1 MTKHLIKQVQDF
13 LTVVDADFTYQI
25 LPVEVL
31 LMQHSPE
38 KVAGFLNLLRQDYKK
53 ELRGILKENKTHRK
67 INHLVVL
74 NFRLKMAINTI
85 KNAKQEE
92 VKREQGDEAEQRA
105 ASSGGFSRRH
115 MLCDCDPR
123 QRQNADPFKEN

>member
-1 MTKHLIKQVQDF
+1 MTKRVIKQVRDY
-13 LTVVDADFTYQI
+13 LTIITEDRTYQI

-53 ELRGILKENKTHRK
+53 ELREILKENKTHPQ

-85 KNAKQEE
+85 KNAKQKE
-92 VKREQGDEAEQRA
+92 VQRENEHEVEPRA
-105 ASSGGFSRRH
+105 ASSSGLS
-115 MLCDCDPR
+115 
-123 QRQNADPFKEN
+123 